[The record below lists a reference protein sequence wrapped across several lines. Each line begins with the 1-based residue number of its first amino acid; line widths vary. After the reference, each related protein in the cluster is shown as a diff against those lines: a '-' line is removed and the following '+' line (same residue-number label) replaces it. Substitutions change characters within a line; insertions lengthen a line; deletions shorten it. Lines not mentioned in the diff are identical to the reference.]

1 MKLRQLTAVLL
12 AAIVA
17 FAAVGCDKEPDT
29 KPVNKPTIGIAE
41 PEFDATTM
49 KIKTMIAPSTDAEA
63 WYWRVEGG
71 SDTLDEAFTKVEG
84 AAAKEIE
91 FVATYGV
98 EYTIKA
104 YAENKA
110 GKSDTAEKR
119 FCAMPEG
126 EVALTI
132 GEIALNDNNEVE
144 VTIYPSKATTAW
156 YWRAYD
162 KESEE
167 SDYTKVEGNS
177 EQTITLP
184 YEWNATYKL
193 EAYATCGEIEGEKV
207 EKEYCFELAVPTI
220 SVSEPMFDEEAMSVT
235 FEVVPSQDTHH
246 WSWRVNE
253 GDWTIVEGA
262 ETATVTYN
270 VEYDVAYTFE
280 FVAANIADDSEEPVK
295 VEFKAVGPMADI
307 AIENLTAFTLDAN
320 ITKHDNCVKYVAG
333 AVHTSAY
340 DRKLF
345 VEQAQSS
352 LNPDPD
358 YPFAVFNSATESR
371 TFTEQDLVRNSRTDS
386 SENAGL
392 ILIPGTSYTIAVYGE
407 DESGNYNV
415 STKEFVVPAAE
426 INGSVELSIKMGT
439 ITETSAEATLT
450 ASEQCK
456 VIFGYVDPAIT
467 AADTENPFDFEGKS
481 DEEIKHYIVSMPQS
495 VPTIYN
501 EPISRLLSNRLEID
515 HKYYAYAIAIKDG
528 KIGDVAFTSFNTV
541 CPTLSGTAKIVSA
554 VIEEQTTHDTLC
566 VKLTVEGNSERV
578 RLYAAPSN
586 DHAAYADNLEYILDA
601 NDYQNYREEYAV
613 VDGVATANI
622 SIYHPGDRY
631 YLYASA
637 VDNEGNAGAMV
648 CVARLAGFDTDYYT
662 TIEEI
667 IDEGN
672 LSYDGTGSAT
682 MSVEVLS
689 DNEDRISVALKATNF
704 SSNVAKVWFF
714 RVSGLTSDIESLV
727 KSNLKEYP
735 ERVLGSYK
743 EIIEGNEYRYEDSG
757 SAFNPKI
764 ESLLKYD
771 SSWGGDIIV
780 MTILDTEGK
789 VKIHSYYAAGA
800 GISVL

>member
-1 MKLRQLTAVLL
+1 MKLRQLFTVLMTAC
-12 AAIVA
+12 VA
-17 FAAVGCDKEPDT
+17 LIALSCDKEPDT

-49 KIKTMIAPSTDAEA
+49 KVKTMIAPSTDAEA

-71 SDTLDEAFTKVEG
+71 SDTLDETFTKVEG
-84 AAAKEIE
+84 AVAKEIE

-110 GKSDTAEKR
+110 GKSDIAEKR

-162 KESEE
+162 KASEE

-184 YEWNATYKL
+184 YEWNANYKL

-415 STKEFVVPAAE
+415 STKEFVVPVAE

-456 VIFGYVDPAIT
+456 VVFGYVDPAIT
-467 AADTENPFDFEGKS
+467 AADAENPFDFEGKS
-481 DEEIKHYIVSMPQS
+481 DEEIKQYLVSMPQS

-541 CPTLSGTAKIVSA
+541 RPTLSGTAKIVSA

-667 IDEGN
+667 IDEGS
-672 LSYDGTGSAT
+672 LSYNGTGSAT

-704 SSNVAKVWFF
+704 SSNVEKVWFF
-714 RVSGLTSDIESLV
+714 RVSGLKSDIESLV
-727 KSNLKEYP
+727 KNNLKEYP
-735 ERVLGSYK
+735 ERILGSYK
-743 EIIEGNEYRYEDSG
+743 EVIEGNEYRYEDSG

>member
-1 MKLRQLTAVLL
+1 MKLRQLFTVLMTAC
-12 AAIVA
+12 VA
-17 FAAVGCDKEPDT
+17 LIALSCDKEPDT

-49 KIKTMIAPSTDAEA
+49 KVKTMIAPSTDAEA

-71 SDTLDEAFTKVEG
+71 SDTLDETFTKVEG
-84 AAAKEIE
+84 AVAKEIE

-110 GKSDTAEKR
+110 GKSDIAEKR

-162 KESEE
+162 KASEE

-184 YEWNATYKL
+184 YEWNANYKL

-456 VIFGYVDPAIT
+456 VVFGYVDPAIT
-467 AADTENPFDFEGKS
+467 AADAENPFDFEGKS
-481 DEEIKHYIVSMPQS
+481 DEEIKQYLVSMPQS

-541 CPTLSGTAKIVSA
+541 RPTLSGTAKIVSA

-667 IDEGN
+667 IDEGS
-672 LSYDGTGSAT
+672 LSYNGTGSAT

-704 SSNVAKVWFF
+704 SSNVEKVWFF
-714 RVSGLTSDIESLV
+714 RVSGLKSDIESLV
-727 KSNLKEYP
+727 KNNLKEYP
-735 ERVLGSYK
+735 ERILGSYK
-743 EIIEGNEYRYEDSG
+743 EVIEGNEYRYEDSG

>member
-1 MKLRQLTAVLL
+1 M
-12 AAIVA
+12 AIMAIGVSS
-17 FAAVGCDKEPDT
+17 CDKEPDT
-29 KPVNKPTIGIAE
+29 TPVNKPTIGIAE
-41 PEFDATTM
+41 PEFDAATM
-49 KIKTMIAPSTDAEA
+49 KVRVMIAPSTDAEA

-71 SDTLDEAFTKVEG
+71 SDTLDEAFTKVDG

-110 GKSDTAEKR
+110 GNSDMAEKK

-132 GEIALNDNNEVE
+132 GEIALNANDEVE
-144 VTIYPSKATTAW
+144 VTIYPSKAVTAW
-156 YWRAYD
+156 YWMACD
-162 KESEE
+162 KESKDG
-167 SDYTKVEGNS
+167 DYTRIEGNA

-184 YEWNATYKL
+184 YEWNQHYILT
-193 EAYATCGEIEGEKV
+193 AYAVCGEIEGEKV
-207 EKEYCFELAVPTI
+207 EKEYYFELAVPTI
-220 SVSEPMFDEEAMSVT
+220 SVSEAKFDEAKMEVSFDVT
-235 FEVVPSQDTHH
+235 PSEDTHH
-246 WSWRVNE
+246 WLWGVE
-253 GDWTIVEGA
+253 GDNFTREEGA
-262 ETATVTYN
+262 EPKSVTFK
-270 VEYDVAYTFE
+270 VEYDKAYTFE
-280 FVAANIADDSEEPVK
+280 FVAANAADILGEPTK
-295 VEFKAVGPMADI
+295 VDFRALSSIADI
-307 AIENLTAFTLDAN
+307 AIENLTAFTLDAV
-320 ITKHDNCVKYVAG
+320 ITKKEHCVRYVAG

-340 DRKLF
+340 EYSTF
-345 VEQAQSS
+345 VEQAQAS
-352 LNPDPD
+352 LDPDPS

-407 DESGNYNV
+407 DADGNYNV

-426 INGSVELSIKMGT
+426 INGSVELSIEMGT

-450 ASEQCK
+450 ASDECK

-481 DEEIKHYIVSMPQS
+481 DEEIKHYLVSMPQS

-501 EPISRLLSNRLEID
+501 EPISRLLSSRLEID

-541 CPTLSGTAKIVSA
+541 RPTLSGTAKIVSA
-554 VIEEQTTHDTLC
+554 VIEEQTTHDSLC
-566 VKLTVEGNSERV
+566 VKLTVEGTSERV

-586 DHAAYADNLEYILDA
+586 DHTAYADNLEYILDA
-601 NDYQNYREEYAV
+601 NGYQNYREEYAV
-613 VDGVATANI
+613 ESGVATANI
-622 SIYHPGDRY
+622 NIYHPGDRY

-637 VDNEGNAGAMV
+637 VDNEGNAGTMV

-667 IDEGN
+667 IEDGT
-672 LSYDGTGSAT
+672 LSFNGTGSAT

-714 RVSGLTSDIESLV
+714 RVSGLKSDIESLV
-727 KSNLKEYP
+727 KNNLKEYP

-743 EIIEGNEYRYEDSG
+743 EVIEGTEYRYEDSG
-757 SAFNPKI
+757 SSFNPKI

-771 SSWGGDIIV
+771 STWGGDIIV
-780 MTILDTEGK
+780 MTILDTTGK
-789 VKIHSYYAAGA
+789 VKIHSYYAAGD
-800 GISVL
+800 GISVM

>member
-49 KIKTMIAPSTDAEA
+49 KVKTMIAPSTDAEA

-71 SDTLDEAFTKVEG
+71 SDTLDETFTKVEG
-84 AAAKEIE
+84 AAAKEVE

-110 GKSDTAEKR
+110 GKSDIAEKR

-184 YEWNATYKL
+184 YEWNANYKL

-246 WSWRVNE
+246 WSWRVND

-415 STKEFVVPAAE
+415 STKEFVVPVAE

-456 VIFGYVDPAIT
+456 VVFGYVDPAIT
-467 AADTENPFDFEGKS
+467 AADAENPFDFEGKS
-481 DEEIKHYIVSMPQS
+481 DEEIKQYLVSMPQS

-541 CPTLSGTAKIVSA
+541 RPTLSGTAKIVSA

-667 IDEGN
+667 IDEGS
-672 LSYDGTGSAT
+672 LSYNGTGSAT

-704 SSNVAKVWFF
+704 SSNVEKVWFF
-714 RVSGLTSDIESLV
+714 RVSGLKSDIESLV
-727 KSNLKEYP
+727 KNNLKEYP
-735 ERVLGSYK
+735 ERILGSYK
-743 EIIEGNEYRYEDSG
+743 EVIEGNEYRYEDSG